1 MEEKR
6 KELMQLII
14 SMTDEEH
21 LDSLLEVARFVSSV
35 EGNIHN
41 RLDMEDYLMV
51 RFWNAR
57 TRKFRE
63 SSASLRTAVKRA
75 IKSKKKRGRHVC
87 VVPFGYLVC
96 CSLCDWSIAAR
107 QRLVHSSASRFA

>member
-21 LDSLLEVARFVSSV
+21 LDNLLEVARFVSSV

-41 RLDMEDYLMV
+41 RLDMEDYLIGEILECEDAEIPRIV
-51 RFWNAR
+51 SFVENCC
-57 TRKFRE
+57 
-63 SSASLRTAVKRA
+63 
-75 IKSKKKRGRHVC
+75 KK
-87 VVPFGYLVC
+87 GY
-96 CSLCDWSIAAR
+96 
-107 QRLVHSSASRFA
+107 QE

>member
-41 RLDMEDYLMV
+41 RDDMEDCLVDDISQCIDADIPRIMAFV
-51 RFWNAR
+51 NNCCK
-57 TRKFRE
+57 KF
-63 SSASLRTAVKRA
+63 
-75 IKSKKKRGRHVC
+75 
-87 VVPFGYLVC
+87 
-96 CSLCDWSIAAR
+96 
-107 QRLVHSSASRFA
+107 

>member
-21 LDSLLEVARFVSSV
+21 LDNLLEVARFVSSV

-41 RLDMEDYLMV
+41 RLDMEDYLMGEILECEDAEIPRIV
-51 RFWNAR
+51 SFIENCC
-57 TRKFRE
+57 
-63 SSASLRTAVKRA
+63 
-75 IKSKKKRGRHVC
+75 KK
-87 VVPFGYLVC
+87 GY
-96 CSLCDWSIAAR
+96 
-107 QRLVHSSASRFA
+107 QE

>member
-41 RLDMEDYLMV
+41 RLDMEDYLMGEILECEDADIPRIMAFV
-51 RFWNAR
+51 NNCCK
-57 TRKFRE
+57 KF
-63 SSASLRTAVKRA
+63 
-75 IKSKKKRGRHVC
+75 
-87 VVPFGYLVC
+87 
-96 CSLCDWSIAAR
+96 
-107 QRLVHSSASRFA
+107 

>member
-14 SMTDEEH
+14 SMTNEEH

-41 RLDMEDYLMV
+41 RLDMEDYLMGEILECEDAEIPRIV
-51 RFWNAR
+51 SFIENCC
-57 TRKFRE
+57 
-63 SSASLRTAVKRA
+63 
-75 IKSKKKRGRHVC
+75 KK
-87 VVPFGYLVC
+87 GY
-96 CSLCDWSIAAR
+96 
-107 QRLVHSSASRFA
+107 QE

>member
-41 RLDMEDYLMV
+41 RLDMEDYLV
-51 RFWNAR
+51 NEILECEDAEIPRIVSFVENCC
-57 TRKFRE
+57 
-63 SSASLRTAVKRA
+63 
-75 IKSKKKRGRHVC
+75 KK
-87 VVPFGYLVC
+87 GY
-96 CSLCDWSIAAR
+96 
-107 QRLVHSSASRFA
+107 QE